1 MTSNAASEDV
11 TWTRERLIALTAVVT
26 AVAAFGTGLSLG
38 LPLLSLVL
46 EARGVSSTASGL
58 NAAFAGFAIM
68 AVTPFVT
75 GLARRFGTVR
85 ILMAASLVAAVSFM
99 GFYFVMEFWV
109 WFPLRLV
116 FHGALAML
124 FVLSEFWINTL
135 APERQRGMVLG
146 AYATVLSLGFAA
158 GPAILRLTG
167 AEGIAPF
174 IAGSLLLLGALI
186 PFVFALGLEP
196 DLEEKPSIPFIRFVY
211 AVPLATFGVAAFGAA
226 EAGAMSLLPVYG
238 LRLGYPP
245 ETAALLVSALAVG
258 NVLLQLPLGLLAD
271 RMDRRVLLGIC
282 ALVGVVG
289 AALMPFA
296 ASNLWLFLPLL
307 VIWGGMIAGLYT
319 VGLAYLGA
327 QYRGSDLAA
336 ANAAFIMMY
345 AVGLTG
351 GLPLLGL
358 GLDLWNPHGFAAVLV
373 VVMAA
378 YLAVV
383 MASLRRRG

>member
-1 MTSNAASEDV
+1 MTSSAASDDV
-11 TWTRERLIALTAVVT
+11 AWTRPRLIALAAVIA
-26 AVAAFGTGLSLG
+26 AVAAFGAGLSLG

-68 AVTPFVT
+68 AVTPVIT
-75 GLARRFGTVR
+75 SIARRFGTVR
-85 ILMAASLVAAVSFM
+85 VLMAASAIAAISFM
-99 GFYFVMEFWV
+99 GFYWVTAFWA

-116 FHGALAML
+116 FHGALAVL

-174 IAGSLLLLGALI
+174 LAGSALLIAALV
-186 PFVFALGLEP
+186 PFVLALGLEP
-196 DLEEKPSIPFIRFVY
+196 DLEEKPSAPFLRFVY

-238 LRLGYPP
+238 LRNGYTP
-245 ETAALLVSALAVG
+245 ETAALLVSALALG
-258 NVLLQLPLGLLAD
+258 NILLQLPLGLLAD
-271 RMDRRVLLGIC
+271 RMDRRILLAIC
-282 ALVGVVG
+282 ALFGLVG
-289 AALMPFA
+289 ALIMPLA
-296 ASNLWLFLPLL
+296 AGSLWLLLPLL
-307 VIWGGMIAGLYT
+307 VVWGGMIAGLYT

-351 GLPLLGL
+351 GLPLIGL
-358 GLDLWNPHGFAAVLV
+358 GLDLWNPHGFALVLAA
-373 VVMAA
+373 VMAA
-378 YLAVV
+378 YSVLVV
-383 MASLRRRG
+383 SSFLRRG